1 MRTGVILIGIYVII
15 DMIQT
20 GMQAKELQN
29 ISKTVFGFYIAAM
42 IP

>member
-15 DMIQT
+15 DAFQT
-20 GMQAKELQN
+20 GMQAKELRD
-29 ISKTVFGFYIAAM
+29 ISVTVFSFYVAAM